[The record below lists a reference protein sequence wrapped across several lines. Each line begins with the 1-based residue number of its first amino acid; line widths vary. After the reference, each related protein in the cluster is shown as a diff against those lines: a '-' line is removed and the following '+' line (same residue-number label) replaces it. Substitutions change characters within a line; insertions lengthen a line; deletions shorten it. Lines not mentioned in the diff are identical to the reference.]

1 MISVSLPAHSWDWRI
16 NTYLM
21 AGVIGYTFA
30 NFFGL
35 IMMTRMTMINILH
48 LQIRVCHPARADL
61 PPLPLRRLVVEGV
74 PHVPVLR
81 RLALPPPLHGPL
93 RPQRLE
99 EAGRVEGLHLPRRG
113 AAGPLPARHHHPA
126 QGPSSSPLCRCKAD
140 GNPPRGKL
148 LKQDNFS
155 CCCNNCS
162 LTTKAFSDGILKVQ
176 RSEMEPCKSLSFDLW
191 HSQMESFLILIFS
204 KLLHDGSLY
213 SYFCCTRHSEMESIN
228 IVIFCMM

>member
-35 IMMTRMTMINILH
+35 MMMTTMMMMINILH
-48 LQIRVCHPARADL
+48 LQIRVCHPARAHL
-61 PPLPLRRLVVEGV
+61 PALPLRRLVVEGV
-74 PHVPVLR
+74 PHVPVLPW
-81 RLALPPPLHGPL
+81 LALPPPLHRPL
-93 RPQRLE
+93 HPQRLE

-113 AAGPLPARHHHPA
+113 AAGPVPARHHHPA

-148 LKQDNFS
+148 LTRDNFS
-155 CCCNNCS
+155 CCCNNS
-162 LTTKAFSDGILKVQ
+162 FSQ
-176 RSEMEPCKSLSFDLW
+176 PR
-191 HSQMESFLILIFS
+191 HSQMESSKCCVLRWNHANLYLFIFGILRWNPFSSLSSQSWYMMEAHIHIFVVQGIPRWS
-204 KLLHDGSLY
+204 PLSL
-213 SYFCCTRHSEMESIN
+213 SYFT
-228 IVIFCMM
+228 

>member
-48 LQIRVCHPARADL
+48 LQIRVCHPARAHL
-61 PPLPLRRLVVEGV
+61 PALPLRRLVVEGV
-74 PHVPVLR
+74 PDVPVLPW
-81 RLALPPPLHGPL
+81 LALPPPLHCPL
-93 RPQRLE
+93 HSQRLE

-113 AAGPLPARHHHPA
+113 AAGPLPARHHHLA
-126 QGPSSSPLCRCKAD
+126 QGPPSPPLCRCKAD

-176 RSEMEPCKSLSFDLW
+176 RSEMEPRKSLSFYFW

>member
-48 LQIRVCHPARADL
+48 LQIRVCHPARAHL
-61 PPLPLRRLVVEGV
+61 PALPLRRLVVEGV
-74 PHVPVLR
+74 PDVPVLPW
-81 RLALPPPLHGPL
+81 LALPPPLHGPL

-126 QGPSSSPLCRCKAD
+126 QGPPSPPLCRCKAD

-176 RSEMEPCKSLSFDLW
+176 RSEMEPRTYL
-191 HSQMESFLILIFS
+191 HIF
-204 KLLHDGSLY
+204 
-213 SYFCCTRHSEMESIN
+213 
-228 IVIFCMM
+228 